1 MPWKETDAMN
11 ERIRY
16 ALAYESGLYTITEL
30 CTLYDISR
38 PTAYK
43 WMKRFDEG
51 GVAALLQEENSFQ
64 YMRRKITKSVQNKCL
79 EIRG

>member
-16 ALAYESGLYTITEL
+16 ALAYDNGLYTITKL
-30 CTLYDISR
+30 CKLYGISR

-51 GVAALLQEENSFQ
+51 GVAALLPSSLPPLFPSATFFN
-64 YMRRKITKSVQNKCL
+64 YHP
-79 EIRG
+79 